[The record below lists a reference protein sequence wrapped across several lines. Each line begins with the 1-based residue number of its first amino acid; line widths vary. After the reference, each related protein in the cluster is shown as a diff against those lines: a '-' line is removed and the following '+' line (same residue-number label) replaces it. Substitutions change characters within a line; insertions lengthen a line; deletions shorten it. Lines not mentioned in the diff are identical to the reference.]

1 MGEGQLTE
9 RWGTSIDEWV
19 VNLDEE
25 ELVYDSDK
33 LRDED
38 NDDDA
43 DITQKHNERTKN
55 VKSKAVLDSWERK
68 AENKK
73 VKVSKKKKKVLE
85 SKAVFAMLKSDDAS
99 LNRVRR
105 NQERLGSP
113 SKDILG
119 KTKTQTQTQKQNK
132 QNPLK
137 NTKKTDNSYDT
148 GRIRENEVNQ
158 DESSRY
164 SDDGGPKEMISKE
177 KDVFFF

>member
-1 MGEGQLTE
+1 MGVLHAYSDDNSSFKVTSRAKKSKKKKAEGKNRQNIERQQRPNTSLSIEELEGQLTE

-19 VNLDEE
+19 VNLDDE

-55 VKSKAVLDSWERK
+55 VKSKAVLDPWERK
-68 AENKK
+68 AEN
-73 VKVSKKKKKVLE
+73 KKVLE

-132 QNPLK
+132 QHPLK
-137 NTKKTDNSYDT
+137 NTKKT
-148 GRIRENEVNQ
+148 
-158 DESSRY
+158 
-164 SDDGGPKEMISKE
+164 
-177 KDVFFF
+177 